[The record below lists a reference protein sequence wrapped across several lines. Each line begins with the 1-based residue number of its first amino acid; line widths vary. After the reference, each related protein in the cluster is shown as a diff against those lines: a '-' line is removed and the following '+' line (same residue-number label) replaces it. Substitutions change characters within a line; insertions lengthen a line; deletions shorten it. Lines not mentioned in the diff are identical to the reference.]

1 MLKEEEEEEKK
12 QQTMLMIVSDQLKG
26 VFMLSELM
34 IDELSRMQSGELQ
47 LQQPQ

>member
-1 MLKEEEEEEKK
+1 
-12 QQTMLMIVSDQLKG
+12 MIVSDQLKG